1 MDPSDEDFDAAWAF
15 LKWYSTYG
23 VKYLVAAG
31 HQPNW
36 AGTEVGSALEL
47 HFGSEEEAAKFV
59 DVESFNRVVGV
70 ASLPSYYE
78 DQLTA
83 YTDVNDILTEYAMYA
98 LNGTMTAEE
107 AMMEADA
114 LAEEQIAA
122 AK

>member
-1 MDPSDEDFDAAWAF
+1 M
-15 LKWYSTYG
+15 
-23 VKYLVAAG
+23 
-31 HQPNW
+31 
-36 AGTEVGSALEL
+36 
-47 HFGSEEEAAKFV
+47 
-59 DVESFNRVVGV
+59 VGV